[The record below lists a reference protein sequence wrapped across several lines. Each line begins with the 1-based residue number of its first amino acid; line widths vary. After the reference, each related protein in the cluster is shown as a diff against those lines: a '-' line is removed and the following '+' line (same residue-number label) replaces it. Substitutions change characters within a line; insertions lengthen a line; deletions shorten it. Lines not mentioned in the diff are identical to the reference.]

1 MVGPKGSGCEWRAR
15 VIEDTSPVKPMGV
28 RTARGAPLSRAKFPD
43 CGNCD
48 HTPTDM
54 CFGWEEQRPTWGA
67 PNTSKRRSRYPSYS
81 VAKCLANTSLGHTP
95 IKWAR
100 NPATDNGAAVAQLQ
114 SRGFSLQ
121 AEAASIQAEAEE

>member
-1 MVGPKGSGCEWRAR
+1 MVGPKGSGCERRAR

-67 PNTSKRRSRYPSYS
+67 PNT
-81 VAKCLANTSLGHTP
+81 LGAIQHP
-95 IKWAR
+95 P
-100 NPATDNGAAVAQLQ
+100 N
-114 SRGFSLQ
+114 
-121 AEAASIQAEAEE
+121 AEAGTQAIPWRSA